1 MYKVA
6 KKRMKILHQQT
17 PYLDQDQISPVCTEA
32 VVYDRMDHEGG
43 GSKVQQMFLRL
54 CERIAELELGNDW
67 SAQL

>member
-43 GSKVQQMFLRL
+43 GSKMFLRL